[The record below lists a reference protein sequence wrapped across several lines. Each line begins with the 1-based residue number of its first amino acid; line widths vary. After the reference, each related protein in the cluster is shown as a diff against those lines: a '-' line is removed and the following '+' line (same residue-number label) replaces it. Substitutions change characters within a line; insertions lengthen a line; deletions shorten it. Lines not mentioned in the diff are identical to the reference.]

1 MRLKASAR
9 PHQRHAG
16 PADER
21 AQPLGVQNTRS
32 VLFRWTHASSGSTWI
47 ICNNWGNWGKSH
59 PETAPKNRWI
69 ESMSGVRHVG
79 RGPKACSK
87 RVKETSNA
95 QTMGVEYVTTDHGP
109 ENDPSM
115 VDYSSP
121 IRLGDGMGFLV
132 TPSFWQAHE
141 VRTCSL
147 GL

>member
-1 MRLKASAR
+1 
-9 PHQRHAG
+9 
-16 PADER
+16 
-21 AQPLGVQNTRS
+21 
-32 VLFRWTHASSGSTWI
+32 
-47 ICNNWGNWGKSH
+47 
-59 PETAPKNRWI
+59 
-69 ESMSGVRHVG
+69 MSGVRHVG